1 MALCRPAATAGR
13 PASVAHSLP
22 MQPLSRRVWRLGAL
36 PLNTDVPPS
45 LAVPEF
51 HIRERPQVR
60 AFLRSKTRQCGEWV
74 GMSRDFTQFPLNY
87 IDWCLEASRAFIRK
101 HLPLGMSIGCL
112 QMVAQLAS
120 SSNLG
125 ALDFGSDVAPP
136 ADWSPPTS
144 SFEPGVRVDP
154 SATFACVLLG
164 IFGVDAAL
172 ESMSVPFLGVGASTF

>member
-1 MALCRPAATAGR
+1 
-13 PASVAHSLP
+13 

-51 HIRERPQVR
+51 HIRERP
-60 AFLRSKTRQCGEWV
+60 
-74 GMSRDFTQFPLNY
+74 
-87 IDWCLEASRAFIRK
+87 
-101 HLPLGMSIGCL
+101 

-172 ESMSVPFLGVGASTF
+172 ESMSVPFLGRRIRNYIKSKKEAERERQIEELRRLGGESTDDDAGG